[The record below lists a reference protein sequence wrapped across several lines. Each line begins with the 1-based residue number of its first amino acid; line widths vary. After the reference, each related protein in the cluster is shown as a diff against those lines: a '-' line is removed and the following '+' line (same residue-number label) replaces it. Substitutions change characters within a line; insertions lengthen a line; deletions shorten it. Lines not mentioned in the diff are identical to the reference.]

1 MAIIHADDKTF
12 DKEVLDSDKLVVVDF
27 FAAWCAPCRIME
39 PRFEEAAKE
48 MRDAKF
54 VKVNVDESQKKAEEY
69 GVMSI
74 PTLLIFKEGKVV
86 DQAIGAVPKDTL
98 KKMVE
103 RNL

>member
-1 MAIIHADDKTF
+1 MAIVHADDKTF
-12 DKEVLDSDKLVVVDF
+12 EKEVLQAKGVVLVDF
-27 FAAWCAPCRIME
+27 FAAWCGPCKIME

-48 MRDAKF
+48 NPKAKF
-54 VKVNVDESQKKAEEY
+54 VKVNVDESQQKAQEY

-74 PTLLIFKEGKVV
+74 PTLLVFKNGKVV

-103 RNL
+103 RSL